1 MLFIAW
7 ICNLRRFFNLIRPST
22 QHLFGSMYLRISKLV
37 NMSSRNFLAWIILY
51 LQGRYRCLNCCI
63 FHRTFGISSLLL
75 IFIMYEKSWDRSKV
89 FRHLKLAIDDGN
101 TLILLLLKF
110 KYLRWIRF
118 PIVVGNWP
126 CVISNPLKSKTW
138 SNLKFWKAGLSF
150 SQVHEHIKGAWLWG
164 APLLMSL
171 FRPGHLDHL
180 AQVCNPFRSFFPD
193 HDQFHLIPGK
203 RRPFPPTGSDGKG
216 GQTPETDRAIQS
228 SLQDLQACVIIHIW
242 YVNGWWDVF

>member
-7 ICNLRRFFNLIRPST
+7 ICNLRRFFNLIKPST

-37 NMSSRNFLAWIILY
+37 NMCSRNFLAWIILY

-126 CVISNPLKSKTW
+126 CVISNPLKSKTS

-150 SQVHEHIKGAWLWG
+150 SK
-164 APLLMSL
+164 
-171 FRPGHLDHL
+171 F
-180 AQVCNPFRSFFPD
+180 
-193 HDQFHLIPGK
+193 LILSSWTHK
-203 RRPFPPTGSDGKG
+203 RGLIVRGSPPHVPFPTWTPWPSSTSVQPIQIILSGLRPIPSDTRQKKAISPYKVRRQGGSD
-216 GQTPETDRAIQS
+216 PWNR
-228 SLQDLQACVIIHIW
+228 
-242 YVNGWWDVF
+242 